1 MATDRNTSY
10 VSTEI
15 MGGLGNQLFQIANV
29 IAYKHLIDENKEII
43 FKYEESLYNHFNL
56 PRKTYWHS
64 LFKNQFNVINENEY
78 NQINFFPIHE
88 RVWHKNV
95 VNTYIKVPFSIQFK
109 GYFQSFRYF
118 DENIR
123 KIMRDYI
130 YSNEELLAKTKDLYE
145 EIKQSLDV
153 TNDDDLISVH
163 IRRTDYVLSSDQH
176 YNLQFDYYKQALE
189 IANIKKIVVFSDD
202 IQWCRDNFN
211 KDIYNYDKI
220 HFIDINDVA
229 IEFLLLSLFKN
240 NIIANSTFSLW
251 ASYISN
257 HKNKIIIAPK
267 QWLGKAVNVDW
278 SEIYHE
284 YITDII

>member
-1 MATDRNTSY
+1 MATDKNTSY

-29 IAYKHLIDENKEII
+29 IAYKHLIDNNKEII
-43 FKYEESLYNHFNL
+43 FKYEDNLHNNFNL
-56 PRKTYWHS
+56 PRKTYWNS
-64 LFKNQFNVINENEY
+64 LFKNQFNVINDNEY

-88 RVWHKNV
+88 RVWHKNFI
-95 VNTYIKVPFSIQFK
+95 NTYMKVPFNIQFR
-109 GYFQSFRYF
+109 GYFQSFRYY

-123 KIMRDYI
+123 KTMRDYI
-130 YSNEELLAKTKDLYE
+130 YSNKELLAKAKDLYK

-153 TNDDDLISVH
+153 TNDDELISVH

-176 YNLQFDYYKQALE
+176 YNLPIDYYKQALE
-189 IANIKKIVVFSDD
+189 TANIKKIVVFSDD
-202 IQWCRDNFN
+202 IEWCRNNFN
-211 KDIYNYDKI
+211 RDIYNYDKI
-220 HFIDINDVA
+220 HYVDINDVA
-229 IEFLLLSLFKN
+229 IEFLLMSLFKN

-251 ASYISN
+251 ASYISDYN
-257 HKNKIIIAPK
+257 DKMIIAPK
-267 QWLGKAVNVDW
+267 QWLAIKLNVDH